1 MLRAGSSAG
10 ESESEDE
17 VVPRM
22 SLERKGKRA
31 LSSVEDNKE
40 KKSPKAKKPRVV
52 SASIESRLNSNNDIR
67 ESILLST
74 QRRIAFL
81 LENKDL
87 FLHLLPDDKNFF
99 TKLPPTKVK
108 TAIPFEL
115 VETPIGV
122 KATMKDYQLRGLSYL
137 VMLYRNG
144 MNGILGDEMGL
155 GKTLQTLSL
164 FSYVRQDGA
173 GGPFLVI
180 CPLSVLSSWMTE
192 AKRWVPDL
200 TVMCFHGTVA
210 ERDRLKH
217 EYTRI
222 RADILVTSYEQ
233 YVSENHW
240 FKTITWKYVVLD
252 EGHKIKNE
260 KTNVSTTLRGLSSQY
275 RLLLTGTP
283 LQNNLHELWALF
295 HWLFPEVFT
304 DATAKK
310 FDDSFN
316 LTKGTYD
323 VTILTHARRLLEKV
337 MLRRMKAQ
345 VDFQIPPK
353 EEITLYVPI
362 SPMQRFW
369 YKRLLTRLDTM
380 TLQDLFST
388 GKSSN
393 LDGQENKMA
402 ASEMNHLEET
412 KAVMEYSMQSGGG
425 DWKRMM
431 NLVMQLR
438 KCCNHPYMLPN
449 SEPEP
454 FITGEHIVLASSKMI
469 LLDKL
474 LKHLRKGGHRTLL
487 FSGFTGMLDILEDFM
502 IFRNVPYCRL
512 DGSTARPRRTLDIRL
527 FQHKESPYEV
537 FLISTRA
544 GGLGINLTSADTVI
558 FFDNDWNPQV
568 DIQALARAHR
578 IGQTKPVTVYRLVCQ
593 DTVEEQMLGRLQK
606 KLYLSAKVTE
616 DMQDPHPGAEPSFS
630 KGELMSML
638 RRGARAVTRIFDD
651 NSEFV
656 KSDIEHILEK
666 SREYQLK
673 VEEEIDVDVED
684 DFKLEGMEQVQSRLF
699 EGETHHKSKK
709 DIGREWQELTKRA
722 REERTIL
729 IDGHAVLKETVG
741 CEGWEARSTFS
752 KGHVEPPKKTKRR
765 FEHESVCS
773 LCSEPMTGAN
783 RLECKL
789 CPRALHPKCA
799 GISLK
804 AVDKFLGFK
813 CPQHRCVT
821 CDKSTADAGGL
832 LFRCQSCPNAYCEDC
847 NNWDEMT
854 PLGDVLPEFLLLDFP
869 KVSQAYF
876 IRCPECNAH
885 YAENPDQL
893 KTLEAQTAKDWEAVE
908 RGERVE
914 AEEQSGLVTTPVKTP
929 KGKAKKAR
937 SLNAPKSNAKHWP
950 SQLRTRVME
959 VLRLRRRNVGDLESE
974 LGQFGIDLK
983 RRGNLK
989 KVIDGSSSAPLE
1001 LLENEALRTAVE
1013 EWTTQWEEK
1022 VEKD

>member
-10 ESESEDE
+10 ESGSEDE

-31 LSSVEDNKE
+31 LSSVEDSKE

-99 TKLPPTKVK
+99 TKLPPIKVK

-210 ERDRLKH
+210 GRDRLKH

-240 FKTITWKYVVLD
+240 FKNITWKYVVLD

-393 LDGQENKMA
+393 LDDQENKMA

-709 DIGREWQELTKRA
+709 DIG
-722 REERTIL
+722 I
-729 IDGHAVLKETVG
+729 
-741 CEGWEARSTFS
+741 
-752 KGHVEPPKKTKRR
+752 
-765 FEHESVCS
+765 
-773 LCSEPMTGAN
+773 
-783 RLECKL
+783 
-789 CPRALHPKCA
+789 
-799 GISLK
+799 
-804 AVDKFLGFK
+804 GFK

-893 KTLEAQTAKDWEAVE
+893 KTLEAQTAKDWEVVE

-914 AEEQSGLVTTPVKTP
+914 AEEQSGLVTTPVKAP

-937 SLNAPKSNAKHWP
+937 SLKTPKSNAKHWP

-1022 VEKD
+1022 VGKD